1 VHNFSYARAADID
14 GALRL
19 VAQPGAQ
26 FIAGGTNLV
35 DLMKGGIATPER
47 LVDITQITA
56 LAQIRELET
65 GGIRIGALATNSD
78 TAAHPLIRERYPL
91 LAQAVLSGASPQLRN
106 MATAGGNI
114 LQRTRCGYF
123 YDLGFRECNKREPGS
138 GCAAIDGLHRNHA
151 ILGTSDSCI
160 ATHPSDM
167 CVALVALDARV
178 QLRSSRGARGVPLSG
193 FLRLPGD
200 TPQTDNELGSGEII
214 TAVDLP
220 ANRLQAH
227 SVYLKV
233 RDRASYAFA
242 LVSVA
247 AALEV
252 QDDVVQDA
260 RIVLGGVAHKPW
272 PVPEAA
278 SLLRGK
284 RADGDAFREVAE
296 AALRGAAPHKHNA
309 FKVDLAK
316 RAIVRAL
323 SSAMSAPEA

>member
-1 VHNFSYARAADID
+1 VHNFSYARAADIE

-35 DLMKGGIATPER
+35 DLMKGGIANPDR
-47 LVDITQITA
+47 LVDITRITA
-56 LAQIRELET
+56 LAQIHQLPA

-78 TAAHPLIRERYPL
+78 TANHPLIRERYPL

-106 MATAGGNI
+106 MATLGGNI

-123 YDLGFRECNKREPGS
+123 YDTAYGECNKRRPGS
-138 GCAAIDGLHRNHA
+138 GCAAIHGFNRNHA

-167 CVALVALDARV
+167 CVALVALGAVV
-178 QLRSSRGARGVPLSG
+178 QLRSSRGARGVPLTE

-200 TPQTDNELGSGEII
+200 TPQTDNNLGSGEII
-214 TAVDLP
+214 TAVELP
-220 ANRLQAH
+220 PNGFQAH
-227 SVYLKV
+227 SAYLKV

-247 AALEV
+247 AALEIH
-252 QDDVVQDA
+252 DDVVQDA
-260 RIVLGGVAHKPW
+260 SIVLGGVAHRPW

-284 RADGDAFREVAE
+284 RADGDAFREVAA
-296 AALRGAAPHKHNA
+296 AALRSASPHKHNA
-309 FKVDLAK
+309 FKVELGK
-316 RAIVRAL
+316 RAVVRAL
-323 SSAMSAPEA
+323 SSAVSAREA